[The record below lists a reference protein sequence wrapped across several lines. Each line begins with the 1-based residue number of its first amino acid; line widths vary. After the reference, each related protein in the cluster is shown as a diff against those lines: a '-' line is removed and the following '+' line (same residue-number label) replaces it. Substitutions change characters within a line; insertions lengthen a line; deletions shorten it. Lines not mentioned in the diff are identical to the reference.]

1 MVKWSIAYKRLMS
14 LKKAYKNAKNPEF
27 KKLWKQKEQE
37 LIEKLY
43 NGNSYDELSD
53 EVLH

>member
-27 KKLWKQKEQE
+27 KELWKQKEKE
-37 LIEKLY
+37 LIEKLH